1 MALWGLV
8 ILFGGMVIGAGITF
22 HAGQA
27 IIFRAITPSDE
38 MALRVT
44 EHIARD
50 LGLTDEQRPQVAK
63 IVTRRVSAFKSIFM
77 DAFPGIKEQFELL
90 RDEVAPKQ
98 REERTGRSV
107 AKADESLSLR
117 QPSLACGEL
126 RLGRQV
132 GTGEG
137 RTAANADESPSF
149 NDIRDYPAVFLKR
162 SNPAAVPPRVVVRPA
177 SDMRTDRP
185 FS

>member
-1 MALWGLV
+1 MSEESLMNPPSPSSKKSRWKLALWGLV

-90 RDEVAPKQ
+90 RDEVAPILTEEQKAKWEKSHKRMQKVITRIHQ
-98 REERTGRSV
+98 R
-107 AKADESLSLR
+107 LLR
-117 QPSLACGEL
+117 D
-126 RLGRQV
+126 RQ
-132 GTGEG
+132 
-137 RTAANADESPSF
+137 
-149 NDIRDYPAVFLKR
+149 
-162 SNPAAVPPRVVVRPA
+162 
-177 SDMRTDRP
+177 
-185 FS
+185 